1 MEALKPKA
9 SFSRTQ
15 LVSVLLL
22 ATIQFTVVLDFMILS
37 PLGDILMKSMKITP
51 EQFGTAVSSYA
62 FSAGISGFLAAGYA
76 DKFDR
81 KKLLLFFYVGFIL
94 GTFFCGIASSYPFL
108 VIARI
113 ITGLFGGVIGA
124 ISMAIITDLFELNQR
139 GRAMSFVQ
147 MAFAASQILGI
158 PIGLKLADIFNWH
171 ASFFMIVILAVLTVA
186 AVHFFLPNFNQHLAV
201 QQKQTGLQH
210 LLQAVRK
217 RNYRIG
223 FLATGFLAIGGYMI
237 MPFTSSF
244 LINNVGISNNQ
255 LITIFMVTGISSM
268 IVMPL
273 VGKLA
278 DSFNKYR
285 IFLYGSVMT
294 SIMVLIYTNLGVTPL
309 WLVMVI
315 NVLLFAGIMGRAVP
329 AVALNSGLPDS
340 SDRGAYMSINASL
353 QQIAGGIGAFIAGHI
368 VVQKATHQ
376 PLEHFDILG
385 YIMVGIFAL
394 CAVLVFRVHKI
405 LESRKTMN

>member
-81 KKLLLFFYVGFIL
+81 KKLLLFFYIGFIL

-223 FLATGFLAIGGYMI
+223 FFSYRFSSYWWLYDHAIYLFL
-237 MPFTSSF
+237 
-244 LINNVGISNNQ
+244 
-255 LITIFMVTGISSM
+255 
-268 IVMPL
+268 
-273 VGKLA
+273 
-278 DSFNKYR
+278 FNK
-285 IFLYGSVMT
+285 
-294 SIMVLIYTNLGVTPL
+294 
-309 WLVMVI
+309 
-315 NVLLFAGIMGRAVP
+315 
-329 AVALNSGLPDS
+329 
-340 SDRGAYMSINASL
+340 
-353 QQIAGGIGAFIAGHI
+353 
-368 VVQKATHQ
+368 
-376 PLEHFDILG
+376 
-385 YIMVGIFAL
+385 
-394 CAVLVFRVHKI
+394 
-405 LESRKTMN
+405 